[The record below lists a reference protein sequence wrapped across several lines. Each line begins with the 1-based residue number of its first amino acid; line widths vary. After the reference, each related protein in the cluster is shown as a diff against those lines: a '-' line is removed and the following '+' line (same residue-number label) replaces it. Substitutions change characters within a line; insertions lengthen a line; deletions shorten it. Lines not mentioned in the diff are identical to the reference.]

1 MLSLEQSYFSY
12 LFHLV
17 VRRASN
23 CCYFFQKS
31 MFSDLVM
38 WGFFKYMR
46 QILKTFMLTLL
57 DETSLTAIRVPHP
70 FSIQTLSL
78 SLLDLFCTKESS
90 HAKKQDTIMIEDL
103 K

>member
-1 MLSLEQSYFSY
+1 
-12 LFHLV
+12 
-17 VRRASN
+17 
-23 CCYFFQKS
+23 
-31 MFSDLVM
+31 MFSDLAM

-78 SLLDLFCTKESS
+78 SLLDLSKYSGLMPNPAPPYF
-90 HAKKQDTIMIEDL
+90 
-103 K
+103 

>member
-1 MLSLEQSYFSY
+1 
-12 LFHLV
+12 
-17 VRRASN
+17 
-23 CCYFFQKS
+23 

-46 QILKTFMLTLL
+46 LILKTFMLILL

-78 SLLDLFCTKESS
+78 SLLDLSKYSALMPNPAPSPSKTSKVQELEEGV
-90 HAKKQDTIMIEDL
+90 Q
-103 K
+103 

>member
-1 MLSLEQSYFSY
+1 
-12 LFHLV
+12 
-17 VRRASN
+17 
-23 CCYFFQKS
+23 
-31 MFSDLVM
+31 M

-78 SLLDLFCTKESS
+78 SLIDLSKYSALMPPPPPF
-90 HAKKQDTIMIEDL
+90 DT
-103 K
+103 

>member
-1 MLSLEQSYFSY
+1 
-12 LFHLV
+12 
-17 VRRASN
+17 
-23 CCYFFQKS
+23 
-31 MFSDLVM
+31 MFSDLAM

-78 SLLDLFCTKESS
+78 SLLDLSKYSGLMPNPPPPSPIYDNDIFQVKTSKVQELEEGV
-90 HAKKQDTIMIEDL
+90 Q
-103 K
+103 